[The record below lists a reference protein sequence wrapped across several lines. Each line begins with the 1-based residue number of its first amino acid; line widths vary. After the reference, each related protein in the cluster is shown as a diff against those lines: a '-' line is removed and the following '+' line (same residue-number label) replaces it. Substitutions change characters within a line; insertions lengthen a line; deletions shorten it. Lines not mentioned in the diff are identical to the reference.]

1 MKKSSF
7 YFSVACLVLGAIF
20 ALGATVLLVMQCL
33 KAWAIISIV
42 LYLLILSGGAF
53 LALFAWKSLLL
64 QKQTQE
70 PVDSLPVKSRSE
82 ASEHLAQMCSYK
94 KALFSKSVS
103 TLILTVAACIFLGF
117 YTVAQDVPLAPK
129 STALENFSY
138 ETAEVLEI
146 TSEEYQGSQ
155 IWEDRPVGEQILR
168 IKLTSGEREGTKFK
182 NVINNLSIHN
192 GTVLKEG
199 DSIIVAI
206 SDDGETIEF
215 QGVYDYN
222 RFAPLAVIV
231 LLFILAT
238 VLVGGKVG
246 AKSLLGLSLT
256 ILCVF
261 TILFPL
267 LIGGWPTLPTVLGM
281 CAFVTVVEFVIIGG
295 VNKKILCAILG
306 TISGVAIAMLF
317 GEFATAIL
325 RLSSY
330 QLQDSIGEVE
340 ALAQLRNLPMREVE
354 DAVRVENL
362 LVGGIL
368 IAALGAVNDVA
379 MSISSSMNELVA
391 VNPNL
396 TRKELF
402 KSGMNIGRDMVGTM
416 TNTLILALV
425 GGSFIEILYYS
436 TQDLS
441 FNELMSKPYFTVEIM
456 QGVASSIGVILAVP
470 LSVVLG
476 VVFFAKW
483 PGKKQTKKK

>member
-1 MKKSSF
+1 M
-7 YFSVACLVLGAIF
+7 I
-20 ALGATVLLVMQCL
+20 
-33 KAWAIISIV
+33 
-42 LYLLILSGGAF
+42 
-53 LALFAWKSLLL
+53 
-64 QKQTQE
+64 
-70 PVDSLPVKSRSE
+70 
-82 ASEHLAQMCSYK
+82 
-94 KALFSKSVS
+94 
-103 TLILTVAACIFLGF
+103 
-117 YTVAQDVPLAPK
+117 
-129 STALENFSY
+129 
-138 ETAEVLEI
+138 
-146 TSEEYQGSQ
+146 
-155 IWEDRPVGEQILR
+155 
-168 IKLTSGEREGTKFK
+168 
-182 NVINNLSIHN
+182 
-192 GTVLKEG
+192 
-199 DSIIVAI
+199 
-206 SDDGETIEF
+206 
-215 QGVYDYN
+215 
-222 RFAPLAVIV
+222 IV

-246 AKSLLGLSLT
+246 AKSLLGLGLT

-261 TILFPL
+261 AILFPL
-267 LIGGWPTLPTVLGM
+267 LMDGWPTLPTILGM

-295 VNKKILCAILG
+295 VNRKTLCAILG

-317 GEFATAIL
+317 GEIATAIL
-325 RLSSY
+325 RLNTY

-340 ALAQLRNLPMREVE
+340 ALAQIRNLPMRDVE
-354 DAVRVENL
+354 NAVRVSDL

-379 MSISSSMNELVA
+379 MSISSAMNELIV

-470 LSVVLG
+470 VSVVLG
-476 VVFFAKW
+476 MIFFAKW
-483 PGKKQTKKK
+483 PGKKQSSLRKK